1 MFSPLCLWQSFSNA
15 DLVDEEPLLVERS
28 CSTPQWR
35 CYAKYISSQQI
46 LLTFLP
52 ASFKGTPWLN
62 WLDVGLVF
70 SNALSKCKLK
80 CVYFHFADVLML
92 MASGLETDPR
102 SNVSVQED
110 DTLTPSNKSQADSLS
125 GSTSGL
131 ERSESGLSLA
141 SKLRRSSSSGHFTVR
156 SPVLSPQ
163 SEGQTGPVDSL
174 TLDQDSW
181 DSRVSETE
189 TWTPSSGWSSC
200 KQNWVLVVQV
210 KLSLGQKLK
219 HATHLFTSAAWPTCI
234 LYTTGYTEW
243 FVEKNLIFWLFR
255 CGRQRRSSILWTTKV
270 RFLHQLQQAGF
281 SAEYQWRQPI
291 KVSSLCLQLLP
302 RAPEGAA
309 GAPQL
314 QPPAQGHLFQVLCSP
329 AGTQT
334 KQGSNIHKIKMVPMR
349 KVFTHSSDR
358 DKKFQI

>member
-62 WLDVGLVF
+62 WLDVGLMF

-189 TWTPSSGWSSC
+189 TWTPCSGWSSC

-219 HATHLFTSAAWPTCI
+219 HATHSFTSAAWPTCI
-234 LYTTGYTEW
+234 LYTTGYAEW
-243 FVEKNLIFWLFR
+243 FVEIKSYFLTFQMWETKKEFNSLNHKSQISTSASA
-255 CGRQRRSSILWTTKV
+255 GRQVSQQSTSDGSQLKCPVYVYNCSLEHLKEQLVHPSS
-270 RFLHQLQQAGF
+270 
-281 SAEYQWRQPI
+281 SRQPRDI
-291 KVSSLCLQLLP
+291 FFRYCAHLQEHRQSKVQI
-302 RAPEGAA
+302 
-309 GAPQL
+309 
-314 QPPAQGHLFQVLCSP
+314 F
-329 AGTQT
+329 T
-334 KQGSNIHKIKMVPMR
+334 K
-349 KVFTHSSDR
+349 
-358 DKKFQI
+358 